1 MDLSRHFILLNGEPK
16 TLQID
21 SIIRN
26 GASGYRVRFKNNGK
40 SYNYGKDKVVW
51 LSNPEWLDPTN
62 SHVFIGGSKQNDIKE
77 IWKFSCGTNCYW
89 RITHI
94 NGYVQEGAH
103 PTKSVAGLNQT
114 PTIPDRKRT
123 ECPLPHAVGF

>member
-16 TLQID
+16 TLQIA

-26 GASGYRVRFKNNGK
+26 GASGYCVRFKNNGK

-62 SHVFIGGSKQNDIKE
+62 SHVFIGGSKKTISRRYGN
-77 IWKFSCGTNCYW
+77 SVVA
-89 RITHI
+89 RIAI
-94 NGYVQEGAH
+94 GE
-103 PTKSVAGLNQT
+103 
-114 PTIPDRKRT
+114 
-123 ECPLPHAVGF
+123 